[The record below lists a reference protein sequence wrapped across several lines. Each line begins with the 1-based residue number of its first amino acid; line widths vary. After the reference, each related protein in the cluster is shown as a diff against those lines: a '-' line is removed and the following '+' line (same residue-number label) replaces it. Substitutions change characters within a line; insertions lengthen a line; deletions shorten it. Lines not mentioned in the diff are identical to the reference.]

1 LNTSKEERENR
12 KAAVLSALQ
21 RLRDKFPLQ
30 QRIESA
36 LPETR
41 AAYAR
46 VLRHWADHGKA
57 PAFGTNSV
65 PEPLLKELVAM
76 DALVID
82 EYGIGCYP
90 FSARGTGIS
99 VHYSDK
105 TVHAMCAV
113 DALAIPRLTQHA
125 SRITAR
131 CALCGALL
139 NALSRQMGASCGG
152 MRRVSA
158 LLSSGGPAREIPAH
172 AVTASAPGSNFS
184 AGIARCPRG
193 W

>member
-1 LNTSKEERENR
+1 MNISKEERENR

-41 AAYAR
+41 ATYAR
-46 VLRHWADHGKA
+46 VLRHWADHGKS

-105 TVHAMCAV
+105 IVHAMCAV
-113 DALAIPRLTQHA
+113 DALAIPR
-125 SRITAR
+125 
-131 CALCGALL
+131 
-139 NALSRQMGASCGG
+139 
-152 MRRVSA
+152 
-158 LLSSGGPAREIPAH
+158 SG
-172 AVTASAPGSNFS
+172 S
-184 AGIARCPRG
+184 
-193 W
+193 